1 MSHIA
6 TVKCEMKNLDALE
19 EAVQKFNAT
28 LHRGKTSFKAF
39 TGTNTKCLHTI
50 ELNDDP
56 TAYSIG
62 LRQLAQSEEAY
73 ELACDWYD
81 HKLAKRFGQEFTQ
94 LRNEYQAVV
103 AEKALQKRG
112 YRVRREVDTPQHVR
126 LVAIA

>member
-6 TVKCEMKNLDALE
+6 TVKCEIKSLDALE

-28 LHRGKTSFKAF
+28 LHRGKTNFKAYA
-39 TGTNTKCLHTI
+39 GTNTKCLHTI
-50 ELNDDP
+50 ELNDNK

-62 LRQLAQSEEAY
+62 LRQLAQSEESY

-81 HKLAKRFGQEFTQ
+81 GSLAKAFGKEFVN

-103 AEKALQKRG
+103 AEKALKRQG
-112 YRVRREVDTPQHVR
+112 WRVSRKVDEAQHIQLYAQR
-126 LVAIA
+126 